1 MKSVI
6 NNINRIMIICLIFI
20 VSIVIF
26 EKKVYARDP
35 DAFDKNIT
43 TDTSIKGDSSTG
55 LPQLDGG
62 YKPSANLGGT
72 SKNIVVTILNILT
85 VLGIVAVV
93 IGIALVGFGTIL
105 GSASE
110 KAIAK
115 EKYVGLLIAAIVIT
129 AGSTIAKVLVKVAE
143 NL

>member
-1 MKSVI
+1 M
-6 NNINRIMIICLIFI
+6 
-20 VSIVIF
+20 
-26 EKKVYARDP
+26 
-35 DAFDKNIT
+35 
-43 TDTSIKGDSSTG
+43 
-55 LPQLDGG
+55 DGG